1 MKLIVCSY
9 RIGMKSICGL
19 MNKHNLSGLLTAAIQ
34 LKTWTLSEEKTTNL
48 TPRNTF
54 FLAKC
59 QKTEVIYRATVT
71 QEDGNENTY
80 TGITCN
86 TFKKRWNAHTYSF
99 NHPEANQTT
108 LSTHTH
114 TLKDDNV
121 KFDIKWEII
130 GQAKSFN
137 PVSGI
142 CALCTREKF
151 MIAFAPEGATLNK
164 RSEIFSSCRHK
175 QRMLLIPPKK
185 RKPG

>member
-1 MKLIVCSY
+1 MPKNRV
-9 RIGMKSICGL
+9 
-19 MNKHNLSGLLTAAIQ
+19 A
-34 LKTWTLSEEKTTNL
+34 
-48 TPRNTF
+48 
-54 FLAKC
+54 
-59 QKTEVIYRATVT
+59 VT
-71 QEDGNENTY
+71 QEDENVNTY
-80 TGITCN
+80 TLHRYNMQHI
-86 TFKKRWNAHTYSF
+86 KKRWNAHTYSL

-108 LSTHTH
+108 LITRTH

-130 GQAKSFN
+130 EQTKPFN

-142 CALCTREKF
+142 CALCTRDKF